1 MDVERL
7 RRLPLFG
14 ELDHHDL
21 AQLLRWVQEVE
32 FADGDLL
39 FEQGAMP
46 HELYVIEEGSV
57 EVSRDGRRVATLGPG
72 EVVGEMALL
81 KLERRWATV
90 IATGGVRAVSLGAD
104 DLASM
109 SEQMPELA
117 ERLRETMLRREYDN
131 ESHRGSDDARES

>member
-21 AQLLRWVQEVE
+21 SQLSRWVRDVE

-39 FEQGAMP
+39 FEQGSMP
-46 HELYVIEEGSV
+46 DDLFVIEEGSV
-57 EVSRDGRRVATLGPG
+57 VVSRDGRPVATVGPG

-90 IATGGVRAVSLGAD
+90 AAAGHVRAVALGAD

-109 SEQMPELA
+109 SQQMPELA
-117 ERLRETMLRREYDN
+117 DRLRETMLRREYEN
-131 ESHRGSDDARES
+131 EP

>member
-7 RRLPLFG
+7 RLLPLFG

-21 AQLLRWVQEVE
+21 SQLLRWVREVY
-32 FADGDLL
+32 FADGDVL

-46 HELYVIEEGSV
+46 HDLFVIEEGSV
-57 EVSRDGRRVATLGPG
+57 EVSRDGRPVATVGPG

-90 IATGGVRAVSLGAD
+90 VAAGHVRAVALGAD
-104 DLASM
+104 DLTSM

-117 ERLRETMLRREYDN
+117 DRLRETMLRRENDN
-131 ESHRGSDDARES
+131 EP

>member
-21 AQLLRWVQEVE
+21 SQLLRWVREVDVP
-32 FADGDLL
+32 DGDLM
-39 FEQGAMP
+39 FEQGSVP
-46 HELYVIEEGSV
+46 HDLFVIEEGSLEIV
-57 EVSRDGRRVATLGPG
+57 RDGERVAMLGPG
-72 EVVGEMALL
+72 DVVGEMAVL
-81 KLERRWATV
+81 KLERRWASGSAV
-90 IATGGVRAVSLGAD
+90 GHVRAVSLDTD

-117 ERLRETMLRREYDN
+117 DRLREIMHRREREN
-131 ESHRGSDDARES
+131 EASTENEA

>member
-21 AQLLRWVQEVE
+21 AQLLRWVHEVE

-39 FEQGAMP
+39 FEQGSMP

-57 EVSRDGRRVATLGPG
+57 EVVRDGRRVATLGPG

-90 IATGGVRAVSLGAD
+90 IARGNVHAVALAAD

-117 ERLRETMLRREYDN
+117 ERLRETMLRRDYEN
-131 ESHRGSDDARES
+131 EPPGSG